1 MWLVL
6 NWANFCYMNLVQGIQ
21 GTLKKVEA
29 VSCNVTVLKSKEYRD
44 VCCQRGKSQKYQVLT
59 WANFCLAN
67 LECGI
72 RHPTRWHGDWPK
84 LVVKAVCFKC
94 VVVTQI
100 FQCKDDGWL
109 WHDVWKLFVF
119 WCGVVM
125 QSVQCKDNG
134 WLNPDVKAVCFRCI
148 AVSSIGIFLYGELMH
163 NSQHPKMKEAINVLL
178 GALMVRIGSN
188 FVCVFGMCMCGGGVG
203 GEWGACVYVC
213 VCACVCVCVLV
224 CVCVCLC
231 VCMSVHVCVGV
242 CLCVCMSVH
251 VCVGGWLVCMRVCV
265 CMHTCY
271 GALSCSGLHGLCALQ
286 AFSQLCVKTYTV
298 KRTKV

>member
-1 MWLVL
+1 
-6 NWANFCYMNLVQGIQ
+6 
-21 GTLKKVEA
+21 
-29 VSCNVTVLKSKEYRD
+29 
-44 VCCQRGKSQKYQVLT
+44 
-59 WANFCLAN
+59 
-67 LECGI
+67 
-72 RHPTRWHGDWPK
+72 
-84 LVVKAVCFKC
+84 
-94 VVVTQI
+94 
-100 FQCKDDGWL
+100 
-109 WHDVWKLFVF
+109 
-119 WCGVVM
+119 
-125 QSVQCKDNG
+125 
-134 WLNPDVKAVCFRCI
+134 
-148 AVSSIGIFLYGELMH
+148 MH

-231 VCMSVHVCVGV
+231 VCTCVYVCA
-242 CLCVCMSVH
+242 CVCGWVA
-251 VCVGGWLVCMRVCV
+251 CVYACVCV

-271 GALSCSGLHGLCALQ
+271 GALSCSGLHGLCALK